1 MKRIHTSNLTNKG
14 SSFLQAIEIKT
25 LVPMK
30 MLTLTMKWLSF
41 SVIKMEKLPKRKRNR
56 HGTTKSVHF
65 SRRNRIKGV
74 LSSLLSRSCLLA
86 RLE

>member
-1 MKRIHTSNLTNKG
+1 MKIIHTSNLTNKG

-41 SVIKMEKLPKRKRNR
+41 SVIKVEKLPKRNR